1 MLGFW
6 RDTHVD
12 ADLAPL
18 TAAEQARNVE
28 EVLEISLFFMVL
40 VSLLYAVLLSAGD
53 ALLSNIGAHQHT
65 FYTLLGVNGVWCL
78 GALAA
83 RGIARWRLAILITT
97 WIAVW
102 LMWLYLLIEQHRL
115 MIALTGF
122 IVMAV
127 VFTLPRGPGLA
138 VLLAFFMGGFA
149 ALFQAD
155 PLEAGIALRY
165 LVGGVASALIIWQVL
180 FIRQATSELVKRE
193 MLRMGCIVYIFSG
206 LLFILMEPVWPVGA
220 NTVINAFS
228 VVLPGIVLLFLKKLR
243 FTLLFSVLF
252 SVLLAMHLPAVF
264 LEGERSLPLLPIGLV
279 FFYFILPVVI
289 FFLMAVLVITIDLV
303 FMLRFHE
310 GVDWVHLGWFSF
322 SQLIMWITMINVLPL
337 WFKHRS
343 YTQRQQSF
351 VAIWHSR
358 ALVWQFSL
366 QFMGIVIAIGL
377 ILWPMSWHLAM
388 DLDGS
393 PDVLIVLVGVF
404 VFIMVSGWLAWLFVD
419 GRLRASE
426 LMRLSAEAQQASEEK
441 ITFLSTLSHE
451 LRTPLNGIVGMLQV
465 LDHEP
470 EVPSKMRPALDML
483 SHSSGQLRRV
493 VEDVIDIARLEKH
506 SLKLVLEPVDLSAVL
521 TKLEGFIVQEAK
533 LHGTE
538 LVMVSRLPRDTR
550 ALTDEARLIQVI
562 EFIGSQI
569 WQQRRAGNVLQITF
583 SLGVEGLAV
592 LFESPVLQ
600 DEKIRQGILGSMD
613 SQDAH
618 AHQLIARVMAA
629 FHATC
634 SVHESRLSKQLA
646 LLLDVPI
653 EVELHPQSLSMSGL
667 AQKVAPSHVKRSR
680 KTSRLLIV
688 DDDASNRM
696 VMQHLLES
704 VYPKIEHAADGFEAI
719 DKLQGGH
726 FDVMITDVAM
736 PRMNGEQLLQ
746 RVQALGIQIPVI
758 ALTGNLSDADV
769 ARFKRAGFFAL
780 LFKPVDVNVLR
791 RSVGEA
797 LGLEE

>member
-40 VSLLYAVLLSAGD
+40 VSLLYAVLLGVGD
-53 ALLSNIGAHQHT
+53 ALFSNIGVHQHT
-65 FYTLLGVNGVWCL
+65 FYTLMGVNIVWCL

-83 RGIARWRLAILITT
+83 RGIAHWRLAILLTT
-97 WIAVW
+97 WVAVW
-102 LMWLYLLIEQHRL
+102 LIWLYLLIDQHRL

-127 VFTLPRGPGLA
+127 VFTLPRWPGLV
-138 VLLAFFMGGFA
+138 VLLAFFIGGFA
-149 ALFQAD
+149 ALFQVD
-155 PLEAGIALRY
+155 PLEAGVALRY
-165 LVGGVASALIIWQVL
+165 LVGGVASALIIWHVL

-193 MLRMGCIVYIFSG
+193 LLRMGSVVYIFSG

-220 NTVINAFS
+220 NTVINAVS

-264 LEGERSLPLLPIGLV
+264 FEGERSLPLLPMGLV
-279 FFYFILPVVI
+279 FFYFILPVVT
-289 FFLMAVLVITIDLV
+289 FYLMAVLVITIDLV
-303 FMLRFHE
+303 FLLRFHE
-310 GVDWVHLGWFSF
+310 GVDWVHLVWFSF
-322 SQLIMWITMINVLPL
+322 SQLIMWITLINVLPL

-343 YTQRQQSF
+343 YTQRQQTF

-358 ALVWQFSL
+358 ALAWQFSL
-366 QFMGIVIAIGL
+366 QFMGIVIAVGL
-377 ILWPMSWHLAM
+377 MLWPMGWHLAM
-388 DLDGS
+388 DFDGS
-393 PDVLIVLVGVF
+393 PDVLILLVGLF
-404 VFIMVSGWLAWLFVD
+404 VFIMVCGWLAWLFVD

-426 LMRLSAEAQQASEEK
+426 LMRLSVEAQQASEEK

-465 LDHEP
+465 LEHEP

-506 SLKLVLEPVDLSAVL
+506 SLKLVLEPVDLSALL
-521 TKLEGFIVQEAK
+521 TKLEGFIVQEAA
-533 LHGTE
+533 LYGTE
-538 LVMVSRLPRDTR
+538 VVMVSRLPPDTQ
-550 ALTDEARLIQVI
+550 ALTDVARLIQVV
-562 EFIGSQI
+562 EFIGSKI
-569 WQQRRAGNVLQITF
+569 WQQRQADNVLTLTF

-592 LFESPVLQ
+592 LFESPVLH
-600 DEKIRQGILGSMD
+600 DEQVRQEILLALD
-613 SQDAH
+613 SQNNQAN
-618 AHQLIARVMAA
+618 QLIASVMTA
-629 FHATC
+629 FNATC
-634 SVHESRLSKQLA
+634 SEYESRLSKSSA
-646 LLLDVPI
+646 LLLDLPI
-653 EVELHPQSLSMSGL
+653 NVEFHPLSLPVSSVEIK
-667 AQKVAPSHVKRSR
+667 AAPPKVAR
-680 KTSRLLIV
+680 TSKACRVLIV
-688 DDDASNRM
+688 DDDISNRM
-696 VMQHLLES
+696 VMQHVLES

-780 LFKPVDVNVLR
+780 LFKPVDVNALR

-797 LGLEE
+797 LGLE

>member
-40 VSLLYAVLLSAGD
+40 VSLLYAVLLGVGD
-53 ALLSNIGAHQHT
+53 ALFSNIGVHQHT
-65 FYTLLGVNGVWCL
+65 FYTLMGVNIVWCL

-83 RGIARWRLAILITT
+83 RGIAHWRLAILLTT
-97 WIAVW
+97 WVAVW
-102 LMWLYLLIEQHRL
+102 LIWLYLLIDQHRL

-127 VFTLPRGPGLA
+127 VFTLPRWPGLV
-138 VLLAFFMGGFA
+138 VLLAFFIGGFA
-149 ALFQAD
+149 ALFQVD
-155 PLEAGIALRY
+155 PLEAGVALRY
-165 LVGGVASALIIWQVL
+165 LVGGVASALIIWHVL

-193 MLRMGCIVYIFSG
+193 LLRMGSVVYIFSG

-220 NTVINAFS
+220 NTVINAVS

-264 LEGERSLPLLPIGLV
+264 FEGERSLPLLPMGLV
-279 FFYFILPVVI
+279 FFYFILPVVT
-289 FFLMAVLVITIDLV
+289 FYLMAVLVITIDLV
-303 FMLRFHE
+303 FLLRFHE
-310 GVDWVHLGWFSF
+310 GADWVHLVWFSF
-322 SQLIMWITMINVLPL
+322 SQLIMWITLINVLPL

-343 YTQRQQSF
+343 YTQRQQTF

-358 ALVWQFSL
+358 ALAWQFSL
-366 QFMGIVIAIGL
+366 QFMGIVIAVGL
-377 ILWPMSWHLAM
+377 MLWPMGWHLAM
-388 DLDGS
+388 DFDGS
-393 PDVLIVLVGVF
+393 PDVLILLVGLF
-404 VFIMVSGWLAWLFVD
+404 VFIMVCGWLAWLFVD

-426 LMRLSAEAQQASEEK
+426 LMRLSVEAQQASEEK

-465 LDHEP
+465 LEHEP
-470 EVPSKMRPALDML
+470 EVPSKMRPALGML

-521 TKLEGFIVQEAK
+521 TKLEGFIVQEAA

-538 LVMVSRLPRDTR
+538 LVMVSRLPPDTQ
-550 ALTDEARLIQVI
+550 ALTDVARLTQVV
-562 EFIGSQI
+562 EFIGSKI
-569 WQQRRAGNVLQITF
+569 WQQRQADNVLTLTF

-592 LFESPVLQ
+592 LFESPVLH
-600 DEKIRQGILGSMD
+600 DEQVRQEILLSLD
-613 SQDAH
+613 SQNNQAN
-618 AHQLIARVMAA
+618 QLIASVMTA
-629 FHATC
+629 FNATC
-634 SVHESRLSKQLA
+634 SEYESRLSKSSA
-646 LLLDVPI
+646 LLLDLPI
-653 EVELHPQSLSMSGL
+653 NVEFHPLSLPVSSVEIK
-667 AQKVAPSHVKRSR
+667 AAPPKVAR
-680 KTSRLLIV
+680 TSKACRVLIV
-688 DDDASNRM
+688 DDDISNRM
-696 VMQHLLES
+696 VMQHVLES

-780 LFKPVDVNVLR
+780 LFKPVDVNALR

-797 LGLEE
+797 LGLE